1 MRCENQS
8 MSTYYTELFISK
20 EQGKSMFSDRSYTYQ
35 SDPQKIVL
43 INETVEVLV
52 QKQQRWSGEGQ
63 VVTLHFT
70 LCHMSNL
77 ENKADVTVVTFTLTD
92 ANAVWVW
99 QMSNYRQQCLEF
111 ISKYAENL
119 PTTLCL
125 HACHNTSYQL

>member
-1 MRCENQS
+1 MQCENQS

-92 ANAVWVW
+92 ANAVGCD
-99 QMSNYRQQCLEF
+99 RCL
-111 ISKYAENL
+111 
-119 PTTLCL
+119 TTD
-125 HACHNTSYQL
+125 NNV